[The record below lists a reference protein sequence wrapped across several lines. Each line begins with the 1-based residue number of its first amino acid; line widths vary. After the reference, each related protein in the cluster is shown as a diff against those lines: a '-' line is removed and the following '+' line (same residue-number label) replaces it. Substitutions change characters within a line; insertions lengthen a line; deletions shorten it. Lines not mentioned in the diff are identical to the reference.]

1 MRKGFEYQSLL
12 KKACAMLSR
21 YVLEQIA
28 PVIPLR
34 RYESGCIEQQVK
46 VVASP
51 RNQRFTDVFRH
62 RSCGC
67 LLRLGC
73 ADRRY
78 VSAAPAVEWPGGD
91 LRWDT
96 LAKNIMIMWKDKC
109 PTFGVSR

>member
-51 RNQRFTDVFRH
+51 PQPTLH
-62 RSCGC
+62 GC
-67 LLRLGC
+67 LPPPELRLPTC
-73 ADRRY
+73 DL
-78 VSAAPAVEWPGGD
+78 AVRIGD
-91 LRWDT
+91 
-96 LAKNIMIMWKDKC
+96 M
-109 PTFGVSR
+109 